1 MFSMSVVSAVEIV
14 PYSLEH
20 KQAFRDLNVAWISK
34 YFKME
39 ESDYKSLDHPQ
50 EYILDKGGYIAIA
63 LLEGKAVGSCALIKM
78 AQDGNFEVAKMGVDP
93 SIHGQ
98 GIGKQLGLHVINKA
112 KDLGATRLYIESN
125 RILVPAVSLYKKLGF
140 QEVTGIESPYER
152 CDIQMEMSL
161 V

>member
-1 MFSMSVVSAVEIV
+1 
-14 PYSLEH
+14 
-20 KQAFRDLNVAWISK
+20 
-34 YFKME
+34 
-39 ESDYKSLDHPQ
+39 
-50 EYILDKGGYIAIA
+50 
-63 LLEGKAVGSCALIKM
+63 M
-78 AQDGNFEVAKMGVDP
+78 AQDGNYEVAKMGVDP

-98 GIGKQLGLHVINKA
+98 GIGKQLGLPVINKA
-112 KDLGATRLYIESN
+112 KDLGATCLYIESN